1 MTFFIATVKTFH
13 QKIPREKV
21 KDVSLIITIA
31 LSAIASIL
39 QQVSYNVPT
48 GRLDLALA
56 VYLVYLDMLDMKIYK
71 DLLTIEGLN
80 ERCRVKYCLFGW
92 LETVDM
98 KSYFTDRID
107 IDCFK
112 EINGKYGHSEGDYTL
127 CIVAAVL
134 KDTVNQETG

>member
-39 QQVSYNVPT
+39 QQISYNVPT

-71 DLLTIEGLN
+71 DI
-80 ERCRVKYCLFGW
+80 
-92 LETVDM
+92 
-98 KSYFTDRID
+98 
-107 IDCFK
+107 
-112 EINGKYGHSEGDYTL
+112 
-127 CIVAAVL
+127 
-134 KDTVNQETG
+134 